1 MTQATGKATGRFT
14 IKGWDEQPWA
24 ELEGAPKLTQ
34 ARVTSAYGG
43 DLEGEGT
50 SGLLMLYD
58 NDDATYSG
66 YERVVGTLGGRS
78 GSFVLR
84 LQGGF
89 EHGAARSS
97 ATRRSP
103 AGPKTSATGAR
114 RSVRVATGAPR
125 KGWNPAGRN
134 RTPKARPS
142 PSSRRVN
149 RPVSTP
155 ITPERSRS
163 ATRCT
168 DGWGRVCWV

>member
-66 YERVVGTLGGRS
+66 YERVVGALGGRP

-89 EHGAARSS
+89 EHGAARTTWTV
-97 ATRRSP
+97 AEGTGTGEL
-103 AGPKTSATGAR
+103 AGLRGEGGYVAR
-114 RSVRVATGAPR
+114 QGEAEVGYELRWSLG
-125 KGWNPAGRN
+125 
-134 RTPKARPS
+134 
-142 PSSRRVN
+142 
-149 RPVSTP
+149 
-155 ITPERSRS
+155 
-163 ATRCT
+163 
-168 DGWGRVCWV
+168 

>member
-66 YERVVGTLGGRS
+66 YERVVGALGGRS

-89 EHGAARSS
+89 EHGAARTTWTV
-97 ATRRSP
+97 AEGTGTGEL
-103 AGPKTSATGAR
+103 AGLRGEGGYVAR
-114 RSVRVATGAPR
+114 QGE
-125 KGWNPAGRN
+125 
-134 RTPKARPS
+134 
-142 PSSRRVN
+142 
-149 RPVSTP
+149 
-155 ITPERSRS
+155 PEVGYELRWSL
-163 ATRCT
+163 
-168 DGWGRVCWV
+168 G